1 MYENN
6 AIETAIISG
15 NIVMPADAEQA
26 LTKYFLFYIKILKL
40 L

>member
-15 NIVMPADAEQA
+15 NIVTEEDAEKA
-26 LTKYFLFYIKILKL
+26 LNKYILIL
-40 L
+40 S